1 MKKILSPSEGC
12 VRFSPAKAKRLD
24 QCAARDAGQLRLSN
38 RTTMNIPHQLPVIGN
53 LLTTLQRHGFTVVSV
68 NQEFAPKGTNRQIR
82 QWAKHEIAGVEV
94 SDVSVVH
101 PELHLPRW
109 FQVVLG
115 NEPGEIVGDCT
126 HNTLLEKAIEEFEA
140 NWKGEAWPTKLVIE
154 DIGGEPDQ
162 EELEDL
168 RAKERHNRFYRGP
181 QCNEFEG

>member
-1 MKKILSPSEGC
+1 
-12 VRFSPAKAKRLD
+12 
-24 QCAARDAGQLRLSN
+24 
-38 RTTMNIPHQLPVIGN
+38 MNITNNLPVIGS

-68 NQEFAPKGTNRQIR
+68 NEEFAPKGTNREIR

-94 SDVSVVH
+94 SDVRVVH

-115 NEPGEIVGDCT
+115 NEPEKIVADST
-126 HNTLLEKAIEEFEA
+126 DNTLLDKAIEEFRQ
-140 NWKGEAWPTKLVIE
+140 NWKGEAWPTKPCIADPAEASTGRFPSPESIAAFKATCDIYASPDPE
-154 DIGGEPDQ
+154 DDGPPDQ

-168 RAKERHNRFYRGP
+168 RAKERHDRFYRGP